1 LLDDDDGDE
10 NERAELDIDSGASL
24 VLSFLMRSSVAVIMS
39 SSCAEKYD
47 SVIECNEG

>member
-24 VLSFLMRSSVAVIMS
+24 VLSFFS
-39 SSCAEKYD
+39 AEKYD